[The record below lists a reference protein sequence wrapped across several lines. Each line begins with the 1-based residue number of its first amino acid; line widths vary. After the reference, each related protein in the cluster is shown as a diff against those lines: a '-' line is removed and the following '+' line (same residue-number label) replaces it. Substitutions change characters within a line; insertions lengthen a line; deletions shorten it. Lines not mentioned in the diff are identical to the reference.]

1 MASPSAEPSSTTAEA
16 PQPSP
21 ERAGKV
27 NVGSDVKVVQ
37 DGREYVGKVSQVKPD
52 GKVAVSFAGEK
63 PAAARDYDNTEI
75 TPVQAT

>member
-1 MASPSAEPSSTTAEA
+1 
-16 PQPSP
+16 
-21 ERAGKV
+21 V